1 MALGTGANATA
12 VVGRALVEMAYGCF
26 GDAGHVLVEPPG
38 PVCPCGGREC
48 LEAVCSGWALNAA
61 ARQLGLGDVIQL
73 LRAAEAGRADA
84 RAVVTRA
91 VVALGRAIST
101 WSVLLWPDVV
111 AIAGGVAA
119 AGEALLG
126 PARAELH
133 RVAPPYI
140 GDRITVEIAEL
151 GAQAT
156 LVGALLLATA
166 DEAGVM
172 AWAGHRS

>member
-1 MALGTGANATA
+1 MTR
-12 VVGRALVEMAYGCF
+12 VG
-26 GDAGHVLVEPPG
+26 
-38 PVCPCGGREC
+38 
-48 LEAVCSGWALNAA
+48 
-61 ARQLGLGDVIQL
+61 
-73 LRAAEAGRADA
+73 
-84 RAVVTRA
+84 
-91 VVALGRAIST
+91 VALGRAIST

-133 RVAPPYI
+133 RVAQPNI
-140 GDRITVEIAEL
+140 GDRINVEIAEL

-166 DEAGVM
+166 DEAGVIE
-172 AWAGHRS
+172 WAGHRS